1 MTRLKYSWDFDP
13 YVHHSEVWCHVSTS
27 LGQIYNPMYMYLH
40 IFVDWWS
47 ANFKPLQ
54 YYLYNV
60 LNTSSLRAIIDLPT
74 KMNIRTQL
82 PRSLIALN
90 HNTII
95 LPQLHQH
102 LTFNTP
108 FLFTPC
114 RHTPDYTLPRATHR
128 HSTHPHPTGHHLHS
142 LDLPSQ
148 PQLHP
153 NSASLLKTSPS
164 QTGCDA
170 KSQVT

>member
-1 MTRLKYSWDFDP
+1 LTD
-13 YVHHSEVWCHVSTS
+13 EV
-27 LGQIYNPMYMYLH
+27 LI
-40 IFVDWWS
+40 
-47 ANFKPLQ
+47 KPLQ

-60 LNTSSLRAIIDLPT
+60 LNTSSLRATIDLPT

-95 LPQLHQH
+95 LLQLHQH
-102 LTFNTP
+102 LTSNAP
-108 FLFTPC
+108 FLQLTPC

-148 PQLHP
+148 QQLHP
-153 NSASLLKTSPS
+153 NSASLSKTSPS
-164 QTGCDA
+164 QIDCDA